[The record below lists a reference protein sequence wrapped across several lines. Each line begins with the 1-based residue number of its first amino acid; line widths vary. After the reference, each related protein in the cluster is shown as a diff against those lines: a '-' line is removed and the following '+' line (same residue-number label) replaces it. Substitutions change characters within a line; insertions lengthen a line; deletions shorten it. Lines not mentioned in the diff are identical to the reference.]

1 MSSLKGKIA
10 LAMKMRQEAADLAA
24 SVKQEPMGNNDCIV
38 KREEEQLVKMEPEP
52 LVKLEQENIPS
63 IPRRM
68 ATRQT
73 FSHKPSMPKKVMSP
87 ERTPSRNIIK
97 NYSRALTTFALSS
110 MALSYL
116 ETIIQREG
124 SILTLKD
131 FLDFVKENKKRV
143 NCIKNLREMLLVS
156 PYDDKK
162 IACMKKV
169 FKKICEIFLKFFSV
183 NWIYNSKISDKM
195 MHMKYRFKM
204 LRRVRNP
211 EFFTYLEG
219 FTS

>member
-1 MSSLKGKIA
+1 
-10 LAMKMRQEAADLAA
+10 MKMRQEAADLAA
-24 SVKQEPMGNNDCIV
+24 SVKQETSGNDEWIV
-38 KREEEQLVKMEPEP
+38 KKEEEHPVKIEPEP
-52 LVKLEQENIPS
+52 LVKIEHEILNSVPK
-63 IPRRM
+63 RM
-68 ATRQT
+68 STRQAT
-73 FSHKPSMPKKVMSP
+73 THKPSASKKVMSP

-116 ETIIQREG
+116 ETIIAKEG
-124 SILTLKD
+124 SLMTLKD

-156 PYDDKK
+156 SYDNKK
-162 IACMKKV
+162 IAAMKKV
-169 FKKICEIFLKFFSV
+169 FTRICEIFLKFFSV

-211 EFFTYLEG
+211 EYFTYLEG

>member
-24 SVKQEPMGNNDCIV
+24 SVKQEAPGNDDYVV
-38 KREEEQLVKMEPEP
+38 KREEEHPVKIEPQPVKM
-52 LVKLEQENIPS
+52 EQENISP
-63 IPRRM
+63 IPKRM
-68 ATRQT
+68 ATRQS
-73 FSHKPSMPKKVMSP
+73 FSHKPSVSKKVMSP

-116 ETIIQREG
+116 ETIIAREG
-124 SILTLKD
+124 SLLTLKD

>member
-10 LAMKMRQEAADLAA
+10 FAMKMRQEAADLAS
-24 SVKQEPMGNNDCIV
+24 SVKQEASGNDEWIV
-38 KREEEQLVKMEPEP
+38 KKEEEHPVKMEPEP
-52 LVKLEQENIPS
+52 LVKIENEILNSVPK
-63 IPRRM
+63 RM
-68 ATRQT
+68 PTRQT
-73 FSHKPSMPKKVMSP
+73 TNHKPSASKKVMSP

-116 ETIIQREG
+116 ETIIAKEG
-124 SILTLKD
+124 SLLTLKD

-156 PYDDKK
+156 PYDNKK

-169 FKKICEIFLKFFSV
+169 FTRICEIFLKFFSV

-211 EFFTYLEG
+211 EYFTYLEG